1 MFLRNAHQ
9 TVIEEYDRL
18 NATRGA
24 NRARKMVRDLI
35 QESGLD
41 TLTPGERAAD
51 AAHEVRGDAAT
62 GRPWV
67 RMRPA
72 SL

>member
-1 MFLRNAHQ
+1 LFLRNAHQ

-41 TLTPGERAAD
+41 TFPPPPLVLSGHA
-51 AAHEVRGDAAT
+51 
-62 GRPWV
+62 
-67 RMRPA
+67 A
-72 SL
+72 SLNPY